1 VTGPESIQTCLFS
14 VEKATTD
21 VIDSSYVGDLS
32 QSKSSSVVGGK
43 EGRKMPYNTNTLQN
57 AKHFVIN
64 PVGS

>member
-1 VTGPESIQTCLFS
+1 VTGPESIQRCLFS
-14 VEKATTD
+14 VEKVTTD

-43 EGRKMPYNTNTLQN
+43 EGRKMSYNTLQN
-57 AKHFVIN
+57 ARHFVVN